1 MGTLEMKK
9 ESRISPPGKGAMSEK
24 LMTRNPG
31 SNIVRLSLSDWL
43 ILIGII
49 VPVAATVV
57 MTTFDRQRELG
68 VKINTVIVQQ
78 EVIDDRISRVEGT
91 LDTLLL
97 HDVGFSR

>member
-1 MGTLEMKK
+1 
-9 ESRISPPGKGAMSEK
+9 
-24 LMTRNPG
+24 MTRNPG

-49 VPVAATVV
+49 VPVAATIV
-57 MTTFDRQRELG
+57 MTPFDRQRELG